1 MRWPKPSGCRRPYE
15 TRPERTRSK
24 SQARDRLPTSLSE
37 EVFKSPRKRARSSH
51 ISYAAQMADT
61 GGKETNKIAIII
73 AGIGTEV
80 VATTGID
87 AENED
92 PETRGGSLGARTNHE
107 QGENMHDPGAT
118 ASQPARAGRELGAR
132 MEQSGSA
139 AGAGRDMEGTRGI
152 VDGLRASGGA
162 SAQETDGGAGMLVRE
177 PSDHCRHVAVSVR
190 TCPGNCTTLR
200 KQGAMVSNSICFTS
214 TAHMHV
220 VHCWRSG
227 VGASEGPVALK
238 HWSLDPAAGPPPV
251 AVMLFR
257 RHCRHQ
263 AKAQRRT

>member
-24 SQARDRLPTSLSE
+24 SQTRDRLPTSLSE

-51 ISYAAQMADT
+51 IGHAAQMADT
-61 GGKETNKIAIII
+61 GDKETNKIESIV

-80 VATTGID
+80 VATAGID
-87 AENED
+87 EENED

-107 QGENMHDPGAT
+107 QGENMHDPGAM
-118 ASQPARAGRELGAR
+118 AGRELGAR
-132 MEQSGSA
+132 TEQSGSA

-162 SAQETDGGAGMLVRE
+162 SAQEADGVAGMLVRE

-190 TCPGNCTTLR
+190 TGPGNRTTLR

-214 TAHMHV
+214 TAHMNV
-220 VHCWRSG
+220 AHCWRSG

-238 HWSLDPAAGPPPV
+238 GSLDPAAGPPPV

-257 RHCRHQ
+257 RHCRHR